1 MEHRMSKEL
10 IYKRYLDGQINEYEM
25 IQSLDNIQTKSV
37 KESGVIYT
45 PKDIVDY
52 MIDLA
57 KPTLDE
63 TIVEPSCGHGVFIF
77 SLFDYMKK
85 TYGLKGANLYYWFMQ
100 KVTCVDFSANTV
112 SELQEMLSIYFEKE
126 MKISNFPE
134 SFVNVKCQDSLFNN
148 DKKYDLAIGNPPY
161 VRTKNLEPEYLEK
174 LRKTFKT
181 CEKGNID
188 IYYAF
193 IERYFT
199 MSKRICF
206 ITPNGF
212 LANMSGK
219 RLYSLINPHISTLI
233 DFKDKLVFK
242 DARTYTTIFV
252 AEQGNTHPGRLYAND
267 ITEILEYKENPVEV
281 ISVNVKNTDVLSG
294 LATLADSVYL
304 VKKGIDSKFYATFEG
319 IDYEIERDIIVPYLK
334 ITKIKS
340 DVFEHDYMIC
350 PYDSSYAI
358 IPESTMRLNYPLT
371 MTYFDI
377 VKGRLLQRDKGKT
390 SRYDSWYAYG
400 RKQGLHNITRK
411 NVLLVP
417 LMIGHS
423 CVPVEVDITKQ
434 LNEFGRVLF
443 TSGFIVTD
451 KYDSLLTDEFYAY
464 TKSFG
469 KPWPGKDMPYY
480 GITAKQ
486 VKSFLN
492 Q

>member
-1 MEHRMSKEL
+1 MSKEV

-25 IQSLDNIQTKSV
+25 IHELDNIQTKSV
-37 KESGVIYT
+37 KGSGVIYT

-63 TIVEPSCGHGVFIF
+63 TIVEPSCGHGVFVF

-85 TYGLKGANLYYWFMQ
+85 TYNLKGSELYYWFMS
-100 KVTCVDFSANTV
+100 KVTCVDFSENTV
-112 SELQEMLSIYFEKE
+112 AELKEMLSIYFERE
-126 MKISNFPE
+126 MKLSVFPE
-134 SFVNVKCQDSLFNN
+134 SFTNVKFQDSLFNK
-148 DKKYDLAIGNPPY
+148 DKTYDLAIGNPPY
-161 VRTKNLEPEYLEK
+161 VRTKNLEPEYLEQ

-181 CEKGNID
+181 CEKGNVD

-193 IERYFT
+193 IERYFKL
-199 MSKRICF
+199 SKRICF

-212 LANMSGK
+212 LTNMSGK
-219 RLYSLINPHISTLI
+219 RLYSLINKHISTLI

-252 AEQGNTHPGRLYAND
+252 AERDMTFTGRQYAND
-267 ITEILEYKENPVEV
+267 INEILEYKENPVEV
-281 ISVNVKNTDVLSG
+281 QSVNVKNTDVLSG
-294 LATLADSVYL
+294 LATLADAVYL
-304 VKKGIDSKFYATFEG
+304 VKKGNDGKFYATFENV
-319 IDYEIERDIIVPYLK
+319 DYEIERDIIVPYLK

-350 PYDSSYAI
+350 PYDASYAI

-371 MTYFDI
+371 MAYFD
-377 VKGRLLQRDKGKT
+377 VVRNRLMQRDKGKT
-390 SRYDSWYAYG
+390 SKYDSWYAYG
-400 RKQGLHNITRK
+400 RKQGLHTITRN

-423 CVPVEVDITKQ
+423 CVPVEVDISEQ
-434 LNEFGRVLF
+434 LKDFGRVLF

-464 TKSFG
+464 AKSFG
-469 KPWPGKDMPYY
+469 KPWPGKDVPYY

-486 VKSFLN
+486 VKAFLN

>member
-1 MEHRMSKEL
+1 MSKEV

-25 IQSLDNIQTKSV
+25 IHELDNIQTKSV
-37 KESGVIYT
+37 KGSGVIYT

-63 TIVEPSCGHGVFIF
+63 TIVEPSCGHGVFVF

-85 TYGLKGANLYYWFMQ
+85 IYNLKGSELYYWFMS
-100 KVTCVDFSANTV
+100 KVTCVDFSENTV
-112 SELQEMLSIYFEKE
+112 AELKEMLSIYFERE
-126 MKISNFPE
+126 MKLSVFPE
-134 SFVNVKCQDSLFNN
+134 SFTNVKFQDSLFNK
-148 DKKYDLAIGNPPY
+148 DKTYDLAIGNPPY
-161 VRTKNLEPEYLEK
+161 VRTKNLETEYLEQ

-181 CEKGNID
+181 CEKGNVD

-193 IERYFT
+193 IERYFKL
-199 MSKRICF
+199 SKRICF

-212 LANMSGK
+212 LTNMSGK
-219 RLYSLINPHISTLI
+219 RLYSLINKHISTLI

-252 AEQGNTHPGRLYAND
+252 AERDMTFTGRQYAND
-267 ITEILEYKENPVEV
+267 INEILEYKENPVEV
-281 ISVNVKNTDVLSG
+281 QSVNVKNPDVLSG
-294 LATLADSVYL
+294 LATLADAVYL
-304 VKKGIDSKFYATFEG
+304 VKKGNDGKFYATFENV
-319 IDYEIERDIIVPYLK
+319 DYEIERDIIVPYLK

-350 PYDSSYAI
+350 PYDASYAI

-371 MTYFDI
+371 MAYFD
-377 VKGRLLQRDKGKT
+377 VVRNRLMQRDKGKT
-390 SRYDSWYAYG
+390 SKYDSWYAYG
-400 RKQGLHNITRK
+400 RKQGLHTITRN

-417 LMIGHS
+417 LMIGHN
-423 CVPVEVDITKQ
+423 CVPVEVDITEQ
-434 LNEFGRVLF
+434 LKDFGRVLF

-464 TKSFG
+464 AKSFG
-469 KPWPGKDMPYY
+469 KPWPGKDVSYHS
-480 GITAKQ
+480 ITAKQ
-486 VKSFLN
+486 LRYFLN
-492 Q
+492 N